1 MVNEWRGRLG
11 ASASR
16 TGPRPGS
23 SQLASNMTVSEN
35 QRSHLRIAYVVNNA
49 AFFVSHRLV
58 IALAARQAGHEVMLV
73 TGQAGSQTLEAG
85 ALLKLEAV
93 AMPHRSVTFSSAGT
107 NLLKEAIGFFQL
119 LSSLR
124 KFRPDIVHCVSPK
137 GVLYGGLAARLMRS
151 RGLVLAVSGM
161 GYLFTSE
168 FRGWAAALRLGYSQ
182 LMKFAFGHPNMRSIV
197 QNHDDW
203 RMLQQG
209 RLARHDQ
216 LVLIPGSGVNLKE
229 YEHIE
234 PSARTNLVVLPARVL
249 KDKGV
254 REFAHA
260 ARMLRES
267 GCDWRFALV
276 GTADYQNPSAVPLD
290 EVQGWVLAGYL
301 EWWGH
306 RTDMV
311 SVFAEASIVCLPSYR
326 EGMPKALLEAA
337 AAGCAVVTT
346 DVIGCREAV
355 LVGETGDL
363 VPARDTAALASTLL
377 ALINDPLRLASY
389 SAAGRRLAASRFGV
403 DAVIER
409 TLAVYQE
416 LMPRAV
422 E

>member
-1 MVNEWRGRLG
+1 
-11 ASASR
+11 
-16 TGPRPGS
+16 
-23 SQLASNMTVSEN
+23 MTVHED
-35 QRSHLRIAYVVNNA
+35 RRPRLRIAYVVNNA
-49 AFFVSHRLV
+49 AFFVSHRLA
-58 IALAARQAGHEVMLV
+58 IALAARQAGHEVMLI

-85 ALLKLEAV
+85 ALQNLVAA
-93 AMPHRSVTFSSAGT
+93 AMPHRAVGFSSSGM
-107 NLLKEAIGFFQL
+107 NPLKEAVGFFQV
-119 LSSLR
+119 LSNLR
-124 KFRPDIVHCVSPK
+124 RFRPDIVHCVSPK

-151 RGLVLAVSGM
+151 KGLVLAVSGM
-161 GYLFTSE
+161 GYLFTGE
-168 FRGWAAALRLGYSQ
+168 FRGWKAMLRRGYGT
-182 LMKFAFGHPNMRSIV
+182 LVKFAFGHTNMRCIV
-197 QNHDDW
+197 QNRDDW
-203 RMLQQG
+203 RMLEQLG
-209 RLARHDQ
+209 LARQDQ
-216 LVLIPGSGVNLKE
+216 LVLIPGSGVNLSE
-229 YEHIE
+229 YEHLD
-234 PSARTNLVVLPARVL
+234 PSARKKLVVLPARLL

-254 REFAHA
+254 VEFAHA

-290 EVQGWVLAGYL
+290 EVQGWVQAGYV

-355 LVGETGDL
+355 LNGETGDL

-377 ALINDPLRLASY
+377 ALINDPPRLACY
-389 SAAGRRLAASRFGV
+389 AAAGRRFAASRFGL

-409 TLAVYQE
+409 TLAIYLE

>member
-1 MVNEWRGRLG
+1 MTVHDH
-11 ASASR
+11 
-16 TGPRPGS
+16 PRP
-23 SQLASNMTVSEN
+23 
-35 QRSHLRIAYVVNNA
+35 RLRIAYVVNNA

-58 IALAARQAGHEVMLV
+58 IALAARQAGHEVILI
-73 TGQAGSQTLEAG
+73 TGQAGSQTLEAS
-85 ALLKLEAV
+85 ALLNLVAV
-93 AMPHRSVTFSSAGT
+93 SIPHRAVMFSSSGM
-107 NLLKEAIGFFQL
+107 NPLKEAVGFFQV
-119 LSSLR
+119 LSNLR
-124 KFRPDIVHCVSPK
+124 RFRADIVHCVSPK

-161 GYLFTSE
+161 GYLFTGE
-168 FRGWAAALRLGYSQ
+168 FRGWKAMLRRGYGALV
-182 LMKFAFGHPNMRSIV
+182 KFAFGHTNMRCIV
-197 QNHDDW
+197 QNRDDW
-203 RMLQQG
+203 RMLEQLRLG
-209 RLARHDQ
+209 RQDQ
-216 LVLIPGSGVNLKE
+216 LVLIPGSGVNLRD
-229 YEHIE
+229 YEHLG
-234 PSARTNLVVLPARVL
+234 PSARKKLVVLPARLL

-254 REFAHA
+254 VEFAHA

-276 GTADYQNPSAVPLD
+276 GTADYQNPSAVSLD
-290 EVQGWVLAGYL
+290 EVQGWVQAGHV

-306 RTDMV
+306 CADMI

-355 LVGETGDL
+355 LNGETGDL

-377 ALINDPLRLASY
+377 ALINDPPRLACY
-389 SAAGRRLAASRFGV
+389 AAAGRRLAASRFSL

-409 TLAVYQE
+409 TLAIYLE
-416 LMPRAV
+416 LVHSAV